1 MNYVDVRPASNY
13 KKGWDNPVDK
23 DKFLDS
29 INKTKQTTCQNKQQL
44 H

>member
-1 MNYVDVRPASNY
+1 MMESAIKFNYY

-29 INKTKQTTCQNKQQL
+29 INKTKQTTCQKQQQ